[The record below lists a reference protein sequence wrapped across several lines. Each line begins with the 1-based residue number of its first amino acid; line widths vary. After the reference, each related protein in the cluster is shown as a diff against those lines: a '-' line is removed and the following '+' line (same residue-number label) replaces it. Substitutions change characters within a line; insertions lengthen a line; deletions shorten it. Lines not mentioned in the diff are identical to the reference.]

1 MIKNIKRIGLTLV
14 AIFTGFILAGN
25 VFAFEVGEAG
35 VHKIEYKLDKNG
47 RETDEIVKYVS
58 TFNYCKADSRG
69 NCDKNASYSDDTF
82 TMNGHR
88 MIYSGTEYKAYCP
101 DPHLKSNSKGNAN
114 YVIERV
120 LDPNNAKDAVIL
132 SIINADGY
140 SYHSK
145 IVALRAFLPY
155 TSDIKSLA
163 NFSMPG
169 TSKSEKG
176 KRGQAYGGYANFNSG
191 FVWGAED
198 LASMNAIIY
207 SAGETRIEGLNQ
219 ARSAKDLYNIAL
231 KGLSL
236 DGWGEFTTKSYIKL
250 DTVGAEAKKLFLEA
264 IKVGAK
270 VANGQKAGLRNVIYS
285 GATYEENSFKLT
297 PVNGVQLGSR
307 TVKFDITFTGFN
319 DEDNKEKVTVN
330 VTPDK
335 SGKMVSVE
343 QQYKVAGTTDW
354 KSFDSNTD
362 FRSLLTDKSVTI
374 NFRVRVAAN
383 VPNGTTVNYSFGVN
397 VGYEDVKTVKSSGA
411 LFVQKDNYE
420 YQRFYIGL
428 GDENPNT
435 HVDKPFAT
443 SMTWSDTPAMC
454 SSNVPDKKD
463 AKAFKEYINIC
474 CRGNNEEGFKI
485 ADECERA
492 KAAGDKAGEEKWC
505 GLKEEY
511 CDYCN
516 DTVTVPQTCTEISF
530 EDFENGANASIKG
543 PEDIKVCVMDGQ
555 DQANNTYK
563 LTKDIKVDGVNGYSF
578 ANNKY
583 CSVSCKEDYDMS
595 LPTARYVNSGRE
607 FVLKMDVKG
616 TKTCYSD
623 IINYELFNEDIT
635 RISGILSQHAAN
647 GTATSS
653 NQEFKNALDEY
664 EKAMRDIKACNAG
677 WDPEYS
683 FDPEINF
690 SYQEEYIDNLLGHH
704 ELKFKQVYTYNEYKD
719 ESWYCTGSD
728 INSKYDQCIG
738 GSASNTLPTTT
749 RQATVCTNNGGKYTC
764 QTQNITIPAAR
775 FAKKK
780 VEAFG
785 IYAPDTIFYTKY
797 STGIVEAGEKLGQD
811 KRYTKL
817 AEYLDAKIPDG
828 DKVKVEAGQL
838 PVQLKTGKG
847 VYTYGFTFNNVGEYF
862 DRNALGRLI
871 GGKDAVAFV
880 NKDTKFQGVYVCSY
894 VVNCKECEVKCIEPS
909 PEDLAVFEAAGIKL
923 DLSKYHCD
931 LPNDCPECEVRC
943 EGACIYDPNFG
954 QLFTVHQT
962 SITDFNSSN
971 RTLGS
976 NLADEKGQAFISE
989 MEAKGESIYED
1000 AEYSFTFTPAA
1011 IEFIRDVNKGS
1022 KSYIE
1027 LASEWDNSDNYVL
1040 YSDLVKQ
1047 RGGDASEIA
1056 YAKEHDYKIYQSSI
1070 ITKLYEEFNSGK
1082 SDMHVNVL
1090 KQTRK
1095 EVVSWLDSDYCKSHN
1110 CAMVGTGP
1118 AYK

>member
-1 MIKNIKRIGLTLV
+1 MIKGIKRIGLTLV
-14 AIFTGFILAGN
+14 ALVAGFVLTGNAY
-25 VFAFEVGEAG
+25 AFQEGEPG
-35 VHKIEYKLDKNG
+35 VHKIEKGSNG
-47 RETDEIVKYVS
+47 QITKYIT
-58 TFNYCKADSRG
+58 TFNYCKANSSG
-69 NCDKNASYSDDTF
+69 KCDLTYSNDTF
-82 TMNGHR
+82 TLNGHK
-88 MIYSGTEYKAYCP
+88 MVYSGTEYNAYCP
-101 DPHLKSNSKGNAN
+101 DPHLKSNSGAN
-114 YVIERV
+114 SNYIIERV

-145 IVALRAFLPY
+145 ILALRAFLPY
-155 TSDIKSLA
+155 TGDIKALTG
-163 NFSMPG
+163 FTMPSG
-169 TSKSEKG
+169 DSG

-191 FVWGAED
+191 FIWGAED
-198 LASMNAIIY
+198 LASMNAILY
-207 SAGETRIEGLNQ
+207 GAGQSKIEGLTQ
-219 ARSAKDLYNIAL
+219 ARSAQDLYKIAF
-231 KGLSL
+231 KGVSL
-236 DGWGEFTTKSYIKL
+236 DSYGQFTTKSYIKL
-250 DTVGAEAKKLFLEA
+250 DKVGAEAKKLFLEA

-270 VANGQKAGLRNVIYS
+270 VANGQKSGLRNIVYS

-319 DEDNKEKVTVN
+319 DDNNEKVTVN

-335 SGKMVSVE
+335 TGKMVSVE
-343 QQYKVAGTTDW
+343 QQYKVLGSKEW
-354 KSFDSNTD
+354 KTFDSNTD
-362 FRSLLTDKSVTI
+362 FRSLLTSDSVTI

-383 VPNGTTVNYSFGVN
+383 VPSGTTVNYSFSVN

-411 LFVQKDNYE
+411 LFVQKDGLD

-435 HVDKPFAT
+435 HIDKPFAT
-443 SMTWSDTPAMC
+443 TMTWSDTPAMC
-454 SSNVPDKKD
+454 SSNVPNKNDVP
-463 AKAFKEYINIC
+463 AFKEYINTC
-474 CRGNNEEGFKI
+474 CRGNNDEGFKI
-485 ADECERA
+485 ADECKRA
-492 KAAGDKAGEEKWC
+492 KAAGDKAGEAKWC
-505 GLKEEY
+505 KLKEEY

-516 DTVTVPQTCTEISF
+516 DTVTIPQTCTEVSF
-530 EDFENGANASIKG
+530 EEFEDGANASIKG
-543 PEDIKVCVMDGQ
+543 PEDIKVCVMDGF
-555 DQANNTYK
+555 DQANNPYK
-563 LTKDIKVDGVNGYSF
+563 LTKDIKVEGTNGYSF
-578 ANNKY
+578 NNNKY

-635 RISGILSQHAAN
+635 RISQVLSQHAAN

-664 EKAMRDIKACNAG
+664 NKAMTDIKACNAG
-677 WDPEYS
+677 WDPEYK

-690 SYQEEYIDNLLGHH
+690 SYQEEYIDNLLNKH

-719 ESWYCTGSD
+719 ESWYCNGSD
-728 INSKYDQCIG
+728 VNSKYNECIG
-738 GSASNTLPTTT
+738 GSASKTLPTTT

-764 QTQNITIPAAR
+764 QSQNITVPAAR

-797 STGIVEAGEKLGQD
+797 STGIVESGQKVGSD

-817 AEYLDAKIPDG
+817 AEFLAARIPDG
-828 DKVKVEAGQL
+828 DKVSVEVGQL

-862 DRNALGRLI
+862 DRNSLGRLI

-894 VVNCKECEVKCIEPS
+894 VVNCKECEIECEEPS
-909 PEDLAVFEAAGIKL
+909 PEDLAIFEAAGVHI

-931 LPNDCPECEVRC
+931 LPDDCPNCDVVC
-943 EGACIYDPNFG
+943 EGPCIYDPKYG

-962 SITDFNSSN
+962 SLTDFNSSN
-971 RTLGS
+971 RTLGK
-976 NLADEKGQAFISE
+976 NLTDEKGQAFISE
-989 MEAKGESIYED
+989 MESKGESIYETP
-1000 AEYSFTFTPAA
+1000 EYAFTFTPAA
-1011 IEFIRDVNKGS
+1011 IEFVRDVNKNS

-1027 LASEWDNSDNYVL
+1027 LASEWDNSSNYVL
-1040 YSDLVKQ
+1040 YSELVKQ
-1047 RGGDASEIA
+1047 RGGSDEEVK
-1056 YAKEHDYKIYQSSI
+1056 YAKEHDYRIYQSAI
-1070 ITKLYEEFNSGK
+1070 LTKIANEYDKNDL
-1082 SDMHVNVL
+1082 HVNVL
-1090 KQTRK
+1090 KDTRK
-1095 EVVSWLDSDYCKSHN
+1095 KVVSWLDSDYCKSHT